1 MNLQKGGHSG
11 ALACTRHLLAAQGV
25 RGLFRGVAAPLVG
38 GSLEAG
44 VNYGVFARLYD
55 ALTAGD
61 GRALSPAAGGL
72 LAGAAAGVPIAVMLG
87 PTELVKCRLQVAE
100 TARMGR
106 DVRSAVRFIL
116 VTEGWRGLMRGTGA
130 TLAREVP
137 GNGERGESP
146 RVPGPSAFA
155 DEAAFAALY
164 FGVYEFL
171 KHTDAFRLDEGAG
184 PLQRFGGTIVCGG
197 LAGVAMWC
205 ACLPIDNLKTQ
216 IQTVRPG
223 SAADLSLVGHLRRVV
238 RLRGVAGLYAGLA
251 PTIVR
256 AFPANA
262 AQVRPGARRGPL
274 DPSAERG

>member
-1 MNLQKGGHSG
+1 MSEGNP
-11 ALACTRHLLAAQGV
+11 LAA
-25 RGLFRGVAAPLVG
+25 
-38 GSLEAG
+38 
-44 VNYGVFARLYD
+44 
-55 ALTAGD
+55 
-61 GRALSPAAGGL
+61 
-72 LAGAAAGVPIAVMLG
+72 
-87 PTELVKCRLQVAE
+87 
-100 TARMGR
+100 
-106 DVRSAVRFIL
+106 
-116 VTEGWRGLMRGTGA
+116 A
-130 TLAREVP
+130 TP
-137 GNGERGESP
+137 P
-146 RVPGPSAFA
+146 AFA

-164 FGVYEFL
+164 FGVYEAL
-171 KHTDAFRLDEGAG
+171 KHTDAFRPDEDAG

-216 IQTVRPG
+216 IQTIRPG

-274 DPSAERG
+274 DPSAERRADVCARGLAVARLGLGIVGAGRQRAVSTEAGSRKRHPIFLRGTASRFPKIF